1 MNIEKR
7 VAAIQA
13 ARQMTVGEV
22 LALLKISSPMWSMIR
37 ARERDPTGKAG
48 RSPSIKT
55 MRRIEQAEI
64 EAGLRGGRS
73 VRDSPVDYGASV
85 VRRVEMLA
93 EMGGIKKELDALSR
107 RVDDF
112 IKRHE

>member
-1 MNIEKR
+1 MNIEQR
-7 VAAIQA
+7 VAAIQS

-64 EAGLRGGRS
+64 EAGLRGGR
-73 VRDSPVDYGASV
+73 VAREAPGDYGASAI
-85 VRRVEMLA
+85 RREMLA
-93 EMGGIKKELDALSR
+93 EIGGIKNELDALSR

-112 IKRHE
+112 VKRYE

>member
-1 MNIEKR
+1 
-7 VAAIQA
+7 
-13 ARQMTVGEV
+13 MTVGEV

-64 EAGLRGGRS
+64 EAGLRGGRA
-73 VRDSPVDYGASV
+73 VRDSPVDYGASGLK
-85 VRRVEMLA
+85 REMLE